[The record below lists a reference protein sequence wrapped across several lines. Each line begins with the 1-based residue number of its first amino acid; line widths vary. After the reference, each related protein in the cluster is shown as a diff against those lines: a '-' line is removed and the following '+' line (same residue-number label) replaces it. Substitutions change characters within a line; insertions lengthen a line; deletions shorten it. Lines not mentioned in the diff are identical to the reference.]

1 MQIRST
7 FALLAATASLLFAG
21 SANAIS
27 CIGPGGGPNLVFGE
41 IQQATACSGMSPGNL
56 SEGTINV
63 FGFDWTFLDK
73 EEGAANPFEGA
84 LTVNV
89 DPGGM
94 SGTWSINLGALGGLY
109 DTFVLGMKPDGGF
122 GYFLV
127 GNVLSGTWN
136 TDSGNIDPC
145 PTANNCAG
153 FALSH
158 MNLYGRLAGTRI
170 EVPEPGTLALLVAA
184 AGLGMCL
191 RRRPTA

>member
-1 MQIRST
+1 MRFRPT
-7 FALLAATASLLFAG
+7 LAMLVTAAAFSFAG
-21 SANAIS
+21 SASAVS
-27 CIGPGGGPNLVFGE
+27 CLGPGGGPNLVFGE
-41 IQQATACSGMSPGNL
+41 IPQATACSGMSSGNL

-89 DPGGM
+89 DPGGV
-94 SGTWSINLGALGGLY
+94 SGTWSINLGVLAGLY
-109 DTFVLGMKPDGGF
+109 DAFVLGVKPDGGF

-127 GNVLSGTWN
+127 GSMLSGTWN
-136 TDSGNIDPC
+136 TDSSNIVPC

-158 MNLYGRLAGTRI
+158 MNLYGRLAGQR
-170 EVPEPGTLALLVAA
+170 VPEPGTLALLAAGA
-184 AGLGMCL
+184 AGLAL
-191 RRRPTA
+191 RKRRRPA